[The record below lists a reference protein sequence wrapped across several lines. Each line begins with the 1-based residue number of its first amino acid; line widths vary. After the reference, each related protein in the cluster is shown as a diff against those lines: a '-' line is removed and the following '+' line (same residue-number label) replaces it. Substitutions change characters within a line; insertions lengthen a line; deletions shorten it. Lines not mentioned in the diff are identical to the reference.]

1 VRQEVVECGSEL
13 WVRRI
18 DGIGGDGPADTEFVE
33 TYGSERFREG
43 IISLEAQSE

>member
-1 VRQEVVECGSEL
+1 MECGSEL